1 MARCH
6 PAGTGTGTG
15 PGQGTPA
22 RGRWPEP
29 CACRWGHYVLFVFL
43 FLGWQNKQ
51 GSGFSAVSLQLTNR
65 AHHSA
70 GVAHSVRGD
79 GAGTERGA
87 SLNLRGGWEEV
98 MTQYF
103 SFFFFFCNLCRFLC
117 LFPVEVGSTG
127 MYEFLYLLPTI
138 QNGSFLETAPAQG
151 AGMPLK
157 SPNPTWT

>member
-103 SFFFFFCNLCRFLC
+103 SFFFFFFFAATYAGFCACSLWKWGVQACMNFSIC
-117 LFPVEVGSTG
+117 FPQFRMVHSWK
-127 MYEFLYLLPTI
+127 
-138 QNGSFLETAPAQG
+138 Q
-151 AGMPLK
+151 PLHRVLGCH
-157 SPNPTWT
+157 